1 MTLTESMVEE
11 AALGWFQELGCAVF
25 PVSQLAPGKTAAQLG
40 SLGDLALVGR
50 LRVAIHPLKPVIS
63 LLAIPTLHVT
73 LLPKLLSKELSVA
86 GVKNSR

>member
-1 MTLTESMVEE
+1 MV
-11 AALGWFQELGCAVF
+11 
-25 PVSQLAPGKTAAQLG
+25 
-40 SLGDLALVGR
+40 LVGR
-50 LRVAIHPLKPVIS
+50 LRGAIHQLKPVIS

>member
-63 LLAIPTLHVT
+63 LGAIPTLRDT
-73 LLPKLLSKELSVA
+73 LLTELLSKELSVA
-86 GVKNSR
+86 EVKNSR

>member
-1 MTLTESMVEE
+1 V
-11 AALGWFQELGCAVF
+11 V
-25 PVSQLAPGKTAAQLG
+25 
-40 SLGDLALVGR
+40 LVGR
-50 LRVAIHPLKPVIS
+50 LRGAIHQLKPVIS